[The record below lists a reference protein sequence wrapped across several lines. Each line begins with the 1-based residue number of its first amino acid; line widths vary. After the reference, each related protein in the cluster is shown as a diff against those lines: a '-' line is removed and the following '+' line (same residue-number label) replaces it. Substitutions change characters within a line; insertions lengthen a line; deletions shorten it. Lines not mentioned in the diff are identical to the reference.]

1 MSNALLHACYHDLPS
16 DVLCVCVCV
25 CFGGGRVV
33 CAAGIA
39 PACHGVHTG
48 RCMEQQCS
56 CVFMLSVAAYHTL
69 Q

>member
-16 DVLCVCVCV
+16 DVLCV